1 VKGEQLALSVQ
12 LRSTASFDTY
22 FAGPNEAALAALRE
36 LHDSPIGGIYLF
48 GPDGV
53 GKSHL
58 LLATARH
65 FQQQGLRVAYLPLA
79 NFAERPIELLDGADE
94 ADLLALDDLDIVS
107 ADRDWAYALIRR
119 FDKLRANQRRWL
131 VSASHATDRLD
142 CAIPDL
148 RTRLHQSARFGLRAL
163 DDADRSRWLRE
174 NALARGLELPD
185 EAARWLIHHLPRDAA
200 SLIAALDTLDRAS
213 LSAKRR
219 LTLPFVQKTLG

>member
-1 VKGEQLALSVQ
+1 MKGEQLALSVQ

-22 FAGPNEAALAALRE
+22 FAGPNEVAVAALRE
-36 LHDSPIGGIYLF
+36 LHTLPASGVYLF

-58 LLATARH
+58 LQATARQ

-79 NFAERPIELLDGADE
+79 SFVERPVELLDGADQM
-94 ADLLALDDLDIVS
+94 DLLALDDLDVVS
-107 ADRDWAYALIRR
+107 ADRDWAYALIRS
-119 FDKLRANQRRWL
+119 FDTLRANQRRWL
-131 VSASHATDRLD
+131 VAASSATDRLD
-142 CAIPDL
+142 CAVPDL
-148 RTRLHQSARFGLRAL
+148 RTRLDQSARFGLRAL
-163 DDADRSRWLRE
+163 DDVDRTRWLRE

-185 EAARWLIHHLPRDAA
+185 DAARWLINHLPRDAA

-219 LTLPFVQKTLG
+219 LTLPFVQKTLS

>member
-1 VKGEQLALSVQ
+1 MKGEQLALSVQ

-22 FAGPNEAALAALRE
+22 FAGPNEIAVAALRE
-36 LHDSPIGGIYLF
+36 LQASPIGGVYLF
-48 GPDGV
+48 GPAGV

-58 LLATARH
+58 LQATARQ

-79 NFAERPIELLDGADE
+79 KLAQRPVELLDGAE
-94 ADLLALDDLDIVS
+94 QADLLALDDLDIVS
-107 ADRDWAYALIRR
+107 ADREWAYALIRS
-119 FDKLRANQRRWL
+119 FDWLRANQRRWL
-131 VSASHATDRLD
+131 VSASQATDRLD
-142 CAIPDL
+142 CALPDL
-148 RTRLHQSARFGLRAL
+148 RTRLDQSARFGLRAL
-163 DDADRSRWLRE
+163 DDADRGRWLRE

-185 EAARWLIHHLPRDAA
+185 DAARWLLNHLPRDAA